1 MTREDIVKKYPN
13 TFDDAVEC
21 INDFQEPRYNSS
33 MKTATLNNNQWVEVL
48 ELDSLRG
55 LAYVMDE
62 DGGEFQVS
70 VNQLDN
76 IEESSELPSQRHDW

>member
-1 MTREDIVKKYPN
+1 
-13 TFDDAVEC
+13 
-21 INDFQEPRYNSS
+21 
-33 MKTATLNNNQWVEVL
+33 MKTATLNNSQWVEVL

-55 LAYVMDE
+55 LAYVMDD

-76 IEESSELPSQRHDW
+76 IEESPTPLSQRWDW

>member
-1 MTREDIVKKYPN
+1 
-13 TFDDAVEC
+13 
-21 INDFQEPRYNSS
+21 
-33 MKTATLNNNQWVEVL
+33 MKTATLNNSQWVEVL

-76 IEESSELPSQRHDW
+76 IEDSFTVEVPSQSWNW

>member
-1 MTREDIVKKYPN
+1 
-13 TFDDAVEC
+13 
-21 INDFQEPRYNSS
+21 

-62 DGGEFQVS
+62 DGGEIQVS

-76 IEESSELPSQRHDW
+76 IEESPELPSQRHDW

>member
-1 MTREDIVKKYPN
+1 
-13 TFDDAVEC
+13 
-21 INDFQEPRYNSS
+21 

-70 VNQLDN
+70 TNQLDN
-76 IEESSELPSQRHDW
+76 IEESPELPSQRHDW

>member
-1 MTREDIVKKYPN
+1 
-13 TFDDAVEC
+13 
-21 INDFQEPRYNSS
+21 

>member
-1 MTREDIVKKYPN
+1 M
-13 TFDDAVEC
+13 
-21 INDFQEPRYNSS
+21 S
-33 MKTATLNNNQWVEVL
+33 KTATLNNNQWVEVL

-62 DGGEFQVS
+62 DGGELQVS

-76 IEESSELPSQRHDW
+76 IEESPELPSQRHDW